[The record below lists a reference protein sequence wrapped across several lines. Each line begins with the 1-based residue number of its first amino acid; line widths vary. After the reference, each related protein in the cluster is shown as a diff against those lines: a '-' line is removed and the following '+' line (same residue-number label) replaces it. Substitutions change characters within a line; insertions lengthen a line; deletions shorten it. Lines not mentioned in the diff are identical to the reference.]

1 MSADPKPTPSFW
13 SRMGRAFVKI
23 LRVLLILAL
32 IAGVVAAI
40 YFGTPYL
47 YQRFI
52 LPIEENTAR
61 LEEIEEEQAAEIE
74 QLTGQIT
81 DLKSRLADLET
92 RQTTTAQTLAE
103 SQGEIT
109 ALESALES
117 QSETLT
123 QLDSI
128 QAALDSLSL
137 SVSDQ
142 ESLLEE
148 GSAAL
153 AELQQQ
159 VTMSR
164 AIEMLSRARLYLFES
179 NFGLASQD
187 VEAGRDLLLT
197 LESDIPAEKSAAL
210 QEVIDRLDQ
219 ALENLPDF
227 PVIAVDDVD
236 IAWQLLVNNLPDLPA
251 PTATPE
257 PVDETPV
264 PTEEEVTPTITP

>member
-47 YQRFI
+47 YERFI

-103 SQGEIT
+103 AQGEIT
-109 ALESALES
+109 ALETALES

-123 QLDSI
+123 QLDAL
-128 QAALDSLSL
+128 QEALDTLSL
-137 SVSDQ
+137 TVSDN

-148 GSAAL
+148 GSVAL
-153 AELQQQ
+153 AEVQRQ
-159 VTMSR
+159 VTLSR

-187 VEAGRDLLLT
+187 VAAARDLLLT
-197 LESDIPAEKSAAL
+197 LQSDIPAEKSESL
-210 QEVIDRLDQ
+210 QEVISRLDR
-219 ALENLPDF
+219 ALNNLPDF

-236 IAWQLLVNNLPDLPA
+236 IAWQLLVNNLPELPT
-251 PTATPE
+251 PTPTPE
-257 PVDETPV
+257 SVNETPI
-264 PTEEEVTPTITP
+264 PTEEVTPTATP